1 MIEDFATPIAAGA
14 KAKPCNDLAEAA
26 WASHHSQKLR
36 KVFKRNHKSSKSF
49 ATFKRNHI
57 ISHRF
62 DEVFMGHQYDSSMRG
77 GPKVK
82 FVKFEHQLKKT

>member
-1 MIEDFATPIAAGA
+1 MIEDFATPNAAGA

-36 KVFKRNHKSSKSF
+36 KVFKRNHKTSKSF

-57 ISHRF
+57 ISHLF
-62 DEVFMGHQYDSSMRG
+62 DEVFMGHQYDSSMRK
-77 GPKVK
+77 GPKDKACKV
-82 FVKFEHQLKKT
+82 